1 MLIVQAVAKPKKK
14 TTPRHETFVRFSD
27 ACALSNEIIGV
38 DNCRKGT
45 LLRQTHR
52 ERRVFSVQ
60 HTTNYIRAVST
71 LAEILVYSLVLNG
84 YSDAAK
90 SFADHF
96 FFFFF
101 FNLYSGEEMH

>member
-1 MLIVQAVAKPKKK
+1 M
-14 TTPRHETFVRFSD
+14 RFSD

-60 HTTNYIRAVST
+60 HKTNYIRAVST
-71 LAEILVYSLVLNG
+71 LAEILVYSLALNG
-84 YSDAAK
+84 LRDEVK

-96 FFFFF
+96 FFSFFF
-101 FNLYSGEEMH
+101 FFVNLTLMHRRPSVVVLFAL